1 MLFFCEKILEGWCR
15 VLHHFT
21 AKWFKGGSGKG
32 FPDFIIQYKKNSE
45 FIVVIESKPDSI
57 KHISEKLDKYKEYAV
72 DGVKLY
78 SSFLSKEYD
87 VLSIAVSGNNI
98 NNLRISH
105 YLQLKNT
112 EKAQPIFNDDQL
124 LSLEEYEEGYKKD
137 ERKFNQDFQELK
149 KYSKTLNE
157 NLHSLK
163 VKENERSLLIS
174 GMLIALTDKSF
185 CNSYRFKTPQSLSN
199 FLVNTI
205 EEKLTNI
212 QNENVKDII
221 STYSFIKTHTILAKK
236 ENKLRDI
243 ISEID
248 DRINNFIK
256 TYKFFDTLGQF
267 YIEFLKYANNDS
279 GLGIVLTPP
288 HITELFCEIANVNK
302 DSVLLDTCAG
312 TGGFLISAMRKMI
325 LDAGNDKKKEKNIK
339 DKQIIGIEIQ
349 HDIFSLVCSNMYI
362 HGDGRSN
369 LIKGDCF
376 DSLVMSKISKYKPNV
391 GFLNPPYK
399 VKNNDTNELDFV
411 LNNLKQLEKGSLCV
425 VIIPMSCVLANS
437 GKEVE
442 LKKQLLKNH
451 TLEAVFSMHSEVF
464 YNSKVTVATCIVIIR
479 AKEKHPIEYKTYFAM
494 WQNDGFIKI
503 KKIGRTD
510 FNNNWESIKSNW
522 VSSIIFYFIWW
533 I

>member
-1 MLFFCEKILEGWCR
+1 M
-15 VLHHFT
+15 
-21 AKWFKGGSGKG
+21 
-32 FPDFIIQYKKNSE
+32 
-45 FIVVIESKPDSI
+45 
-57 KHISEKLDKYKEYAV
+57 
-72 DGVKLY
+72 
-78 SSFLSKEYD
+78 
-87 VLSIAVSGNNI
+87 
-98 NNLRISH
+98 
-105 YLQLKNT
+105 
-112 EKAQPIFNDDQL
+112 
-124 LSLEEYEEGYKKD
+124 
-137 ERKFNQDFQELK
+137 
-149 KYSKTLNE
+149 
-157 NLHSLK
+157 
-163 VKENERSLLIS
+163 
-174 GMLIALTDKSF
+174 
-185 CNSYRFKTPQSLSN
+185 
-199 FLVNTI
+199 
-205 EEKLTNI
+205 
-212 QNENVKDII
+212 
-221 STYSFIKTHTILAKK
+221 
-236 ENKLRDI
+236 
-243 ISEID
+243 
-248 DRINNFIK
+248 
-256 TYKFFDTLGQF
+256 
-267 YIEFLKYANNDS
+267 
-279 GLGIVLTPP
+279 LTPP

-522 VSSIIFYFIWW
+522 VKHYQNKEEIIGYSIKEVVRFNDEWVAEKYIKLDYSTTKYKHFKAVLISYVGNLFLLNKIDSITKKSKYKNKLDLESKVFESFNLTGEKGIFDIEKGERLNKGKRGFGETPLLTSTSLQNGISSFIDSDSFRSQKKLFKNKITIDMLSNVFYHGYDYFSDDNVHTLILKKKYEEFENDFVAIFITTLLKNISIRYNYGRQVTAK
-533 I
+533 